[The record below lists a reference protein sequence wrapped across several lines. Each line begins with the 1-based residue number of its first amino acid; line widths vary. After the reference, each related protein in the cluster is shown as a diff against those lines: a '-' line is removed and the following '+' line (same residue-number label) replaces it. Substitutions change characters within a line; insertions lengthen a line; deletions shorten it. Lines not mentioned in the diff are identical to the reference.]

1 MNPNLDSATERH
13 PSVGRRTATAEAA
26 VVEQAARA
34 RRAAI
39 ERPRGHRRRSAAPPY
54 ERGLASAPLRRGH
67 AGGARFYEMAATAV
81 AAVYF
86 LQHNYPVACT
96 RAYFLQGIMV
106 G

>member
-1 MNPNLDSATERH
+1 M
-13 PSVGRRTATAEAA
+13 GRRTATAEGA

-39 ERPRGHRRRSAAPPY
+39 ERPHWHRRRSATPPR

-67 AGGARFYEMAATAV
+67 AGGGCFHEMAATDVTAM
-81 AAVYF
+81 YF
-86 LQHNYPVACT
+86 LQHNYPVVCT
-96 RAYFLQGIMV
+96 QTYFLQGIMA